1 MQNVNVI
8 LAILFAFLGVL
19 VGILCVPLALGRV
32 PMNRF
37 YGIRIPKS
45 YQSDGDWYAI
55 NRYGGRQM
63 LIYAVF
69 VASVGVGILFVP
81 LRPDKVWFWVIV
93 LAPLFLLVPPL
104 VSIVRFARHLP
115 EPPSK

>member
-8 LAILFAFLGVL
+8 LAILFGFLGVL
-19 VGILCVPLALGRV
+19 VAILCVPLALGRV

-37 YGIRIPKS
+37 YGIRIPQS

-55 NRYGGRQM
+55 NRHGGRQM
-63 LIYAVF
+63 LIYAAL
-69 VASVGVGILFVP
+69 VAAAGVGVLFMP
-81 LRPDKVWFWVIV
+81 PRPSKPWFWAIV

-104 VSIVRFARHLP
+104 VSIFRFARRLP
-115 EPPSK
+115 ESLSK

>member
-1 MQNVNVI
+1 MESFNLN
-8 LAILFAFLGVL
+8 LGILFVFLGGFVFA
-19 VGILCVPLALGRV
+19 LCLPVMLGRV
-32 PMNRF
+32 PMNRY
-37 YGIRIPKS
+37 YGIRVPQS
-45 YQSDGDWYAI
+45 YRSDGDWYAI

-63 LIYAVF
+63 LIYAVL
-69 VASVGVGILFVP
+69 VAGVGVGILFVP
-81 LRPDKVWFWVIV
+81 LRPGRVWFWAIV